1 MKLLLRAFRGVSTKG
16 EFVSIYFLNLEKSY
30 MDLLLALQEN
40 GTLKILSPWSQML
53 WRHMARGICHIQH
66 IP

>member
-1 MKLLLRAFRGVSTKG
+1 MKLLRAFRGVLTKG
-16 EFVSIYFLNLEKSY
+16 EFVSIYFLNLEKID

-40 GTLKILSPWSQML
+40 GTLKIQSLWSQML
-53 WRHMARGICHIQH
+53 WRHMAHSICHIQH